1 MQLRDQPPHDIWLDG
16 RQRTVPFSGAGTLGF
31 LDLRSAPTARLLGPV
46 DSLHVHLPRAALD
59 DLAEDIAAP
68 PVMDLAVERAWKQ
81 SDVVMQR
88 LLPLLV
94 TALEM
99 PSAAS
104 KPMMDHLLLAVA
116 THIAT
121 TYGGMTPGK
130 VRRNSLAPWQVKRAK
145 EMLAANL
152 TKDLSLLEV
161 ADACGL
167 SLSYFSRA
175 FKAATGMT
183 PHGWLQACRIERAR
197 DLLRGT
203 GQPLADIALSCGFA
217 DQSHFTRIFRR
228 ATGQGPG
235 AWRRLRPQRDL

>member
-16 RQRTVPFSGAGTLGF
+16 QRRPVPFSGAGTLGF
-31 LDLRSAPTARLLGPV
+31 VDLRRAPTARLLGPV

-68 PVMDLAVERAWKQ
+68 PIMDLAVERAWKQ

-94 TALEM
+94 AALEM
-99 PSAAS
+99 PSVTS

-152 TKDLSLLEV
+152 TKEISVLEV

-175 FKAATGMT
+175 FKVATGMT
-183 PHGWLQACRIERAR
+183 PHGWLQTCRIERAR
-197 DLLRGT
+197 DLLSDG

-228 ATGQGPG
+228 ATGHGPG
-235 AWRRLRPQRDL
+235 AWRRLRPQRNA